1 LDGGEEVGG
10 QHVVAGGDAAE
21 VLEAPEHVLDGVAA
35 TVKDS
40 AEAVFPAPVPLGW
53 DVRHGTAALDL
64 LAAEERSQLRAP
76 AEISTW

>member
-35 TVKDS
+35 TVMDS
-40 AEAVFPAPVPLGW
+40 AGAVFPAPVPLRWG
-53 DVRHGTAALDL
+53 VRHGTATINSKGDAW
-64 LAAEERSQLRAP
+64 RAGAGYRP
-76 AEISTW
+76 WAS